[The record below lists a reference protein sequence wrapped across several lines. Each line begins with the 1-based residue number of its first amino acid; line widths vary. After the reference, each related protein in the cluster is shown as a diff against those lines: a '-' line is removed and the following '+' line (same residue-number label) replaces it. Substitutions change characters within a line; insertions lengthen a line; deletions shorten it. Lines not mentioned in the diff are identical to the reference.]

1 MADLQAT
8 IEFAVEFYK
17 FYNVD
22 LFQRGLYQIR
32 CSLRASSR
40 LPIQVETCIPEAPST
55 AFPSASIVN
64 GTGATHVFQI
74 LYRNEEVSLKEAII
88 FRAHLLLDSRHLID
102 SIERAEFS
110 LNVELWFGEKA
121 TETSLVSSRNLKLN
135 FHPAKG
141 LHYHLPILFD
151 YFHLSSI
158 TMGIHAS
165 LIALHQPYIN
175 APKSTKPWTANG
187 TFSCR
192 GTISP
197 KSMEQ
202 VFFSSQVG
210 GTMKCAG
217 GTGARMSNAR
227 QLHVEICKL
236 LLDAIESLQA
246 NLMEFCTVLPHQW
259 SVLVK
264 LSSANLDT
272 SQRLRK
278 LIDLAKITDNE
289 EDFVACANSDI
300 AQLCAEC
307 ILFWRRVLAT
317 ASQPSV
323 HALLAKKH
331 HTIRVRRF
339 AEGFFMMENP
349 RGCCDTNYQSYVTI
363 CELARRSRYMLL
375 LPPLPVHCNTLDG
388 DSNTLPL
395 IFEDRY
401 RDTPKFSNK
410 PMGSDPHLNASDN
423 VSKTALQ
430 SVRNNSTSNLNG
442 RKQCSC
448 GVVSL
453 HSELNPKI
461 SNFVEVL
468 TSRSA
473 LPGDIFQASLS
484 IQPTT
489 QNGLMPR
496 TLSHHSVSTLPA
508 PKDKWDP
515 NNIYCHNG
523 LVIQTNHSKSLDQ
536 LEVVVPMSSMS
547 HEQKQ
552 MKSHMNGTNS
562 AKQLNNDV
570 IVSNDLLANINEFRE
585 KYKNPGGTMNHSTL
599 ANTSDVVAVLS
610 QRSVATLDRPNK
622 CPKER
627 LAKDSTKQTN
637 HRQETNSSA
646 QQCGYNSLPKNGE
659 IGLRNSYP
667 PIHGKKRIPVNKPH
681 YDLVSSNNTFPRSK
695 SAHNLHRDAVSNNAN
710 ELKRNGEAKYRSS
723 NGHHQMSNSSSS
735 ESELVKPTNRKYVKL
750 LPLSSSVPFK
760 LENCDS
766 NMKSFR
772 DGLPHPPP
780 QFIASP
786 ISSESSLSDHSGWV
800 SSRKSSGP
808 SSPETLKDEQQ
819 TMVNGEQL
827 RLKLLQLLND
837 QPDDVKISNR
847 NGQTTEPRPMIQKKT
862 STVTVRLPPSTLRI
876 RNMKDEWIETPPVQ
890 NCIHPYIS
898 KEIYRFSKMQLLT
911 RANESKWKSLDQTE
925 KSKSEFDLTNV
936 SDEFQ
941 LPPPQQFRDAPLP
954 PYEFRDVDMNDSFTK
969 TTKASQEPTL
979 HTSHSTDVGAI
990 DNPLYHLYDG
1000 LISERQVV
1008 KCKSSNDLTLAG
1020 ATEDDKNKIITRKP
1034 KRKSFRNFAKGTIDE
1049 PPLLEFEKCR
1059 EEFRKQIKYAGQ
1071 IYSYFNKFASEMPY
1085 FQISNEYRSFSANGM
1100 HLIICVHGLDGNS
1113 ADLRLV
1119 RTYLELGLPGSHLE
1133 FLMSERNQGDTF
1145 SDFDT
1150 MTDRLVHEILFHIET
1165 YGLNPTRISFVAHSL
1180 GTIIVRS
1187 ALARPQMRMLLP
1199 KLYTFLSLSG
1209 PHLGTLYNSSG
1220 LVNMG
1225 MWFMQKWKKSGSL
1238 LQLCLRDSA
1247 DLRQSFLYRLS
1258 QRSTLHQFKNVLL
1271 CGSSQ
1276 DRYVPPHSAR
1286 LELCKSAIQDTSNLG
1301 VVYREMVHNIIA
1313 PMLARSELTIARF
1326 DVHHALPHSANA
1338 LIGRAAHIAVLDSEL
1353 FIEKFLLVAGLK
1365 YFN

>member
-22 LFQRGLYQIR
+22 LFQRGLYQLR
-32 CSLRASSR
+32 CSLRATSR
-40 LPIQVETCIPEAPST
+40 LPIQVETCIPEAATT
-55 AFPSASIVN
+55 AFPSACIVN

-74 LYRNEEVSLKEAII
+74 LYRNEEVTLKETIL
-88 FRAHLLLDSRHLID
+88 FRAHLLVDSRHLRD

-121 TETSLVSSRNLKLN
+121 TETNMVSTRNLKLN
-135 FHPAKG
+135 FHPVKG
-141 LHYHLPILFD
+141 LHYHLPVLFD
-151 YFHLSSI
+151 YFHLASI

-175 APKSTKPWTANG
+175 APKSTKPWTGNG
-187 TFSCR
+187 AFSCR

-202 VFFSSQVG
+202 VFFSSQMAG
-210 GTMKCAG
+210 SIKCAG
-217 GTGARMSNAR
+217 GTAARMTTAR
-227 QLHVEICKL
+227 ELHIAICKI
-236 LLDAIESLQA
+236 LLDALESLQM

-259 SVLVK
+259 SVLVN
-264 LSSANLDT
+264 LSPSANLDT

-278 LIDLAKITDNE
+278 LADIAKMNDNE
-289 EDFVACANSDI
+289 DDFVACANSDI

-307 ILFWRRVLAT
+307 ILFWRRVIAT

-331 HTIRVRRF
+331 HSLRVRRF

-349 RGCCDTNYQSYVTI
+349 RGCCDTNYQSYVAI
-363 CELARRSRYMLL
+363 AELARRSRYMTL
-375 LPPLPVHCNTLDG
+375 LPPLPVHCNSLDG
-388 DSNTLPL
+388 DYNSMPL

-401 RDTPKFSNK
+401 RDTPKYSNK
-410 PMGSDPHLNASDN
+410 HIGSDPHLNAIESAPRSMQN
-423 VSKTALQ
+423 N
-430 SVRNNSTSNLNG
+430 RNNSTSNLNG
-442 RKQCSC
+442 RKHCSC

-453 HSELNPKI
+453 QNEFTPKN
-461 SNFVEVL
+461 SNFVEVMA
-468 TSRSA
+468 TRFA
-473 LPGDIFQASLS
+473 LPGDIFQANLS
-484 IQPTT
+484 IQPTS

-496 TLSHHSVSTLPA
+496 TLSHHSVSTLPG
-508 PKDKWDP
+508 PRDHKHFHC
-515 NNIYCHNG
+515 NNG
-523 LVIQTNHSKSLDQ
+523 LIIHTSHSKSLDQ
-536 LEVVVPMSSMS
+536 LEVVPTPMPNDQKLNQKNSSICV
-547 HEQKQ
+547 KQ
-552 MKSHMNGTNS
+552 PNTE
-562 AKQLNNDV
+562 LV
-570 IVSNDLLANINEFRE
+570 LSNDLIANIKEFRE
-585 KYKNPGGTMNHSTL
+585 KYKNPGETINRMNLGSR
-599 ANTSDVVAVLS
+599 DVIFTQQTNVS
-610 QRSVATLDRPNK
+610 TLDRTHK
-622 CPKER
+622 
-627 LAKDSTKQTN
+627 STKGKIEKVIDTN
-637 HRQETNSSA
+637 IRTNDEQEINPVTKA
-646 QQCGYNSLPKNGE
+646 CDYNLSPKNNE
-659 IGLRNSYP
+659 MGLRNSYP
-667 PIHGKKRIPVNKPH
+667 PIHSKKRTPVNKKH
-681 YDLVSSNNTFPRSK
+681 FDLVSSNNNTFPRSK
-695 SAHNLHRDAVSNNAN
+695 SAHNIHRDTVEHNTL
-710 ELKRNGEAKYRSS
+710 ELSRTRLSEQKFRSS
-723 NGHHQMSNSSSS
+723 NGHQMSNSSSS
-735 ESELVKPTNRKYVKL
+735 ESELAKPSSRKYVKI
-750 LPLSSSVPFK
+750 LPSSSSVPFK
-760 LENCDS
+760 LENFDS
-766 NMKSFR
+766 KNNKSFR
-772 DGLPHPPP
+772 NGLPQPPP
-780 QFIASP
+780 QFVASP
-786 ISSESSLSDHSGWV
+786 VSSESSLSDHSGWV

-819 TMVNGEQL
+819 TMLNGEQL
-827 RLKLLQLLND
+827 RLKLLKLLND
-837 QPDDVKISNR
+837 QSPDVKLSNG
-847 NGQTTEPRPMIQKKT
+847 NGQTSERPIVQKKI
-862 STVTVRLPPSTLRI
+862 SSVTVRLPPSALPM
-876 RNMKDEWIETPPVQ
+876 RNMRDEWIETPPVQ
-890 NCIHPYIS
+890 NSIHPYIS
-898 KEIYRFSKMQLLT
+898 KEIYRFSKMQQMN
-911 RANESKWKSLDQTE
+911 RAIESKWKSLDQSE
-925 KSKSEFDLTNV
+925 KSKSDFDLTNI

-954 PYEFRDVDMNDSFTK
+954 PYEFRDVDTCESSVKSNET
-969 TTKASQEPTL
+969 TL
-979 HTSHSTDVGAI
+979 HTSHSNDIGAF
-990 DNPLYHLYDG
+990 DNPLYHVYESINQD
-1000 LISERQVV
+1000 RQVI
-1008 KCKSSNDLTLAG
+1008 KCKSSNDLTSTG
-1020 ATEDDKNKIITRKP
+1020 AQEDDKDQSISRKAN
-1034 KRKSFRNFAKGTIDE
+1034 RKSIRNFARNCADE
-1049 PPLLEFEKCR
+1049 PPQLEFEKCR

-1071 IYSYFNKFASEMPY
+1071 IYSYFNKFASEVPY

-1119 RTYLELGLPGSHLE
+1119 RTYLELGLPGMHLE

-1150 MTDRLVHEILFHIET
+1150 MTDRLVHEILCHIET

-1209 PHLGTLYNSSG
+1209 PHLGTLYNNSG

-1276 DRYVPPHSAR
+1276 DRYVPSHSAR
-1286 LELCKSAIQDTSNLG
+1286 LELCKAAIQDTSNLG
-1301 VVYREMVHNIIA
+1301 IVYREMVHNIIA
-1313 PMLARSELTIARF
+1313 PMLARSELNIARF